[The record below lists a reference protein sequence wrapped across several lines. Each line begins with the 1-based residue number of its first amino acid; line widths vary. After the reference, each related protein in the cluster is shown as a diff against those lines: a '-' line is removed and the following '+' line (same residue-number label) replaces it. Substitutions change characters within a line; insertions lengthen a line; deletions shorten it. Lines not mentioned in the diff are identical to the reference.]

1 MFLNYFLL
9 LLAFLKL
16 LICSPS
22 KQQHLSVNSFWNFEE
37 NAKRS
42 ERSVEVKLLDEEE
55 LLSITKTTPT
65 SLPF

>member
-1 MFLNYFLL
+1 MFLDYSLL
-9 LLAFLKL
+9 LLAFLNL
-16 LICSPS
+16 FTCSTS
-22 KQQHLSVNSFWNFEE
+22 KQQPLSVNSFWNFEE